1 MGMEYVEQ
9 PTEHP
14 APTTPPKKRAREAT
28 TLKNIKIAAYA
39 NVSATLLYF
48 IGKNMFFDPK
58 F

>member
-39 NVSATLLYF
+39 KRKRYSSLFYW
-48 IGKNMFFDPK
+48 
-58 F
+58 